1 MFRKILTKYLLLWL
15 TLVCLLAF
23 YWEAIPVAQSLRDPF
38 LVSKGFM
45 QGLISV
51 TMLVI
56 GSLLPIE
63 EIRQVARRWPKV
75 LGGTA
80 TQFMT
85 MPFLAFLAAELFHLE
100 GPYYVGVIL
109 VGCVPGAMASNLL
122 TMIGRGNV
130 SYSVGLTASS
140 TLLSPVAVPLLLA
153 FFLRKHIPV
162 DWSEMA
168 LTLLLTVV
176 LPVAVGFSLAR
187 ICAGW
192 KKTADF
198 AGESIANIVIIWIIA
213 SVVAAN
219 RKSFD
224 STVLTLLAPL
234 ALLNF
239 GGYFGGWLGGKIIRI
254 DSRMSR
260 ALMIEV
266 GMQNAGLGAFL
277 AKKYFAETPQTALC
291 CALYTFG
298 CMFTGI
304 VVVESFR
311 WLDDKKERKTPGKT
325 PEIK

>member
-1 MFRKILTKYLLLWL
+1 MRKILTKYLLFWL
-15 TLVCLLAF
+15 TLTCVIAF
-23 YWEAIPVAQSLRDPF
+23 FWENIPGVESIRDPF
-38 LVSKGFM
+38 SVSKGFM
-45 QGLISV
+45 QGLIA
-51 TMLVI
+51 TAMLVI

-63 EIRQVARRWPKV
+63 EIRQVARNWPKV

-80 TQFMT
+80 AQFLT
-85 MPFLAFLAAELFHLE
+85 MPLLAFLAAKLFHLE
-100 GPYYVGVIL
+100 GPYYVGIIL

-130 SYSVGLTASS
+130 SYSVGLTTSA
-140 TLLSPVAVPLLLA
+140 TIFSPLAVPLLLM

-162 DWSEMA
+162 DFAEMA

-176 LPVAVGFSLAR
+176 LPVAVGFTLSRLLKW
-187 ICAGW
+187 W
-192 KKTADF
+192 KKTADA
-198 AGESIANIVIIWIIA
+198 AGETIGNIVIIWIIA

-224 STVLTLLAPL
+224 ASVGTLIAPL
-234 ALLNF
+234 LFMNI

-254 DSRMSR
+254 DDRMRR

-277 AKKYFAETPQTALC
+277 AKKYFSETPQTALC

-304 VVVESFR
+304 LLVQGFR
-311 WLDDKKERKTPGKT
+311 WLDGKKSADR
-325 PEIK
+325 EIS